1 MRETLRRRGEFGSSG
16 GSGGSRDG
24 PCSSQNAKAFLK
36 AVYASRLLPRPPLPL
51 SSLEKA
57 ASKSAYETTLVA
69 RLRAI

>member
-1 MRETLRRRGEFGSSG
+1 
-16 GSGGSRDG
+16 
-24 PCSSQNAKAFLK
+24 
-36 AVYASRLLPRPPLPL
+36 LLPRPPLPL

>member
-1 MRETLRRRGEFGSSG
+1 VAAAAHETALAA
-16 GSGGSRDG
+16 
-24 PCSSQNAKAFLK
+24 AKAFLK
-36 AVYASRLLPRPPLPL
+36 AFYASSLLPRPPLPL